1 MADMKVE
8 NVSLKDI
15 KPYEKN
21 AKKHPE
27 KQIEYIANSIK
38 EFGWKQPLVLD
49 ENGEIIIGHGRYFA
63 AKKLKLDTVPCIY
76 ARDLS
81 EQQKKALRLADNKT
95 NESEW
100 DLGLLDI
107 ELGDIFD
114 LDMSDFGFDMEL
126 EPSADEIDHG
136 GIEDKEKKPVA
147 VKIVF
152 QNTKAWRR
160 VENEVRIFCDSLENV
175 SLSVGEYD
183 DED

>member
-1 MADMKVE
+1 MAEMKVE
-8 NVSLKDI
+8 IVSLKDI
-15 KPYEKN
+15 KPYSKN

-27 KQIEYIANSIK
+27 KQIEHIANSIK
-38 EFGWKQPLVLD
+38 EFGWTQPIVLD
-49 ENGEIIIGHGRYFA
+49 ENGEIIIGHGRYLA
-63 AKKLKLDTVPCIY
+63 AKKLELETGPCIY
-76 ARDLS
+76 ERDLS

-100 DLGLLDI
+100 DFGLLDI

-126 EPSADEIDHG
+126 EPTDDEIDAG
-136 GIEDKEKKPVA
+136 GIEDKEKSPVA

-160 VENEVRIFCDSLENV
+160 VENKVRIFCDSLENV